1 MANGIFTGTAG
12 LNDLKL
18 GSSQVDKV
26 YQGTNEVWSSGP
38 AEGWTQSNPDPASP
52 AFDLYA
58 RNSTTKLVATI
69 ETTTYTF
76 AGYQRSLGATGSPN
90 VRIILKNATG
100 GNGQA
105 SVFSDA
111 DAWTA
116 FSVDFTPSTSEVL
129 YVGMEADNI
138 FFGSQV
144 TQRWRYVTVTKV

>member
-1 MANGIFTGTAG
+1 M
-12 LNDLKL
+12 
-18 GSSQVDKV
+18 SSYDYSDMRV
-26 YQGTNEVWSSGP
+26 
-38 AEGWTQSNPDPASP
+38 DPAKAGAIEEY
-52 AFDLYA
+52 AF
-58 RNSTTKLVATI
+58 SVVSG
-69 ETTTYTF
+69 TTYTF